1 MFCFCLLCLDLNTS
15 REDILVKWARRKKRT
30 LSIMTMK
37 SESTSNKHV
46 GKKAKKKMTVKI
58 PAKKTRDFF
67 LLIYLGFFLLEIN
80 E

>member
-1 MFCFCLLCLDLNTS
+1 
-15 REDILVKWARRKKRT
+15 
-30 LSIMTMK
+30 MTMK

-67 LLIYLGFFLLEIN
+67 LLMYLGFFLLEIN